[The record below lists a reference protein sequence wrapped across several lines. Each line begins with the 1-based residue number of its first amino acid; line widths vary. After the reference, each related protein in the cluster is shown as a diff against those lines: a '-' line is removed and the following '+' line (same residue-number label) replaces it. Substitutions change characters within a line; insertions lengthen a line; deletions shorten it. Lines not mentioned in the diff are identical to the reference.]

1 MHKTKIIGAG
11 SIGNHMAYAC
21 RKLDWDVTICDIDEA
36 ALDRTK
42 NDIYPSRYGSW
53 DSNIKLALNSEVET
67 ENFDVV
73 IIGTPPDTHIS
84 IAINELKNSSPKVM
98 LIEKPLSTPELEN
111 LNELEELAKSKGT
124 KLCVSY
130 NHTTTA
136 NTLFAEELIAK
147 GILGTPKS
155 INVQWLE
162 HWGGIFGAHPWLAG
176 PHDSYLGFYKRGGG
190 STGEHS
196 HCLNIFQHFSRVLGM
211 GEVTEVTATMDM
223 VDDGQVSYDQ
233 NAVIGLKTE
242 NGLVGSVITDVLTS
256 PAKKAVRIQGDKGF
270 IEWYVN
276 YKNGFDAVIYQ
287 SEGSEIVE
295 KLFEKTRPDDF
306 QNEIEHVGEILSEK
320 IEFQKSPISFE
331 TGLQTMKVIQA
342 AYNSAMNKQLV
353 QINQ

>member
-1 MHKTKIIGAG
+1 MYKVKAVGAG
-11 SIGNHMAYAC
+11 SIGNHMAFAC
-21 RKLDWDVTICDIDEA
+21 RKLNWEVTICDIDSA
-36 ALDRTK
+36 ALERTK

-53 DSNIKLALNSEVET
+53 DSEIKLALNSEIKN

-73 IIGTPPDTHIS
+73 IIGTPPDTHIA
-84 IAINELKNSSPKVM
+84 IAVEELKNSSPKVM

-111 LNELEELAKSKGT
+111 LNELEEIAKSKGT

-130 NHTTTA
+130 NHTTTQ
-136 NTLFAEELIAK
+136 NTIFAEKLITD
-147 GILGTPKS
+147 GVLGVPKS

-196 HCLNIFQHFSRVLGM
+196 HCLNIFQHFSRALGM

-223 VDDGQVSYDQ
+223 IDNDKVSYDQ
-233 NAVIGLKTE
+233 NAIIGLKTA
-242 NGLVGSVITDVLTS
+242 NGLVGSVITDVLTN
-256 PAKKAVRIQGDKGF
+256 PAKKMVRIQGDKGF

-287 SEGSEIVE
+287 KEGSEIKEELIE
-295 KLFEKTRPDDF
+295 KSRPDDF
-306 QNEIEHVGEILSEK
+306 QNEIAHVGDILSGKVDFE
-320 IEFQKSPISFE
+320 KSPISFE

-342 AYNSAMNKQLV
+342 AYNSAMNNRLI